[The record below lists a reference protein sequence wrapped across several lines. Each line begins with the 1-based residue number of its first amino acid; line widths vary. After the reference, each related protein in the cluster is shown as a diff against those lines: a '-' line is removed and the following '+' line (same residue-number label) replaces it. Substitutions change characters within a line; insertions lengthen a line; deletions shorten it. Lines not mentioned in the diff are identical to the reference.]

1 MQHRH
6 HPCITRRHRQEENSK
21 QNQPPQKEPQ
31 RVDREKVRL
40 QVKELLKLAK
50 EVDEMSGKLQLAEFE
65 AEQRKLRN
73 AKDAK
78 P

>member
-1 MQHRH
+1 M
-6 HPCITRRHRQEENSK
+6 ENSK
-21 QNQPPQKEPQ
+21 QSQPTQKEPQ

-50 EVDEMSGKLQLAEFE
+50 EADEMSGKLQLAEFE

>member
-1 MQHRH
+1 M
-6 HPCITRRHRQEENSK
+6 ENSK
-21 QNQPPQKEPQ
+21 QSQPTQKEPQ

-50 EVDEMSGKLQLAEFE
+50 EADEMSGKLQLAEFE

-73 AKDAK
+73 AKGSK

>member
-1 MQHRH
+1 M
-6 HPCITRRHRQEENSK
+6 
-21 QNQPPQKEPQ
+21 
-31 RVDREKVRL
+31 DREKVRL